1 MKRLYFLA
9 TFLLAGI
16 LSFGQVLIDEDFSG
30 DNFPPE
36 GWSIDNHAQNWSTSF
51 TTNAG
56 GVSPEAN
63 FHWSPDFNGISRLI
77 SPEVDASDYSEL
89 KMTFNHMIDH
99 YGNTFNIGVATRV
112 DGGDWNSVWE
122 ETVNSNV
129 SAEMVS
135 ITIDNNDVGNDNFQV
150 CLYFDGNS
158 YNINDWYID
167 DIMLYNEL
175 DLDLAMSTITTPEY
189 VEQGDVEITGTVFN
203 MGANEITSFDVNWQV
218 NDGTVH
224 TSTETGVNI
233 GSTEE
238 YEFTAEDP
246 WAATPG
252 TYTLSVWI
260 SNINGGEDDNPDNDM
275 SEKTINVAT
284 NSVQRRPLYE
294 EFTSSTC
301 GPCADFNSNTFTPF
315 MEEHDDEICVV
326 KYQMDWPGSGDPY
339 YTEEGGVRQE
349 YYGVSAVPSLFTD
362 GKSTGT
368 NSTAVNNAFDE
379 QMATPAFMSIE
390 GNFQID
396 GTTITATATLDS
408 YINAEDM
415 TVHMVVIEEM
425 TTENTGGNG
434 ETEFLNVM
442 MKMLPDA
449 EGTTVDLV
457 AGESYSLSYIQ
468 DLSETNIE
476 EFDDLSVVIFA
487 QNDATKQVFQSN
499 YAQEEPASAPTI
511 SCNIENEANDV
522 PVDTDCEIHFDQSV
536 RELDDTEL
544 NDDNVDDHV
553 IFKVG
558 DENGEDVPFDAT
570 VNEQSFKITVTP
582 DNNLEEGETYYL
594 AVESTL
600 ENYFDVAIEPFE
612 TTFTTNVNT
621 SVDEQEKLSMNIYP
635 NPVKDVANIAFE
647 LDNEAE
653 VAMKIYDAKGRLVHS
668 ENHQMQPGSQKI
680 RWNADKVD
688 SGIYFCHIIA
698 GEHTKTV
705 KLFVK

>member
-16 LSFGQVLIDEDFSG
+16 LSFGQGQILIDENFSG
-30 DNFPPE
+30 QSFPPE
-36 GWSIDNHAQNWSTSF
+36 GWYVNYHTPNWSSSS

-56 GVSPEAN
+56 GLSPEAK
-63 FHWSPDFNGISRLI
+63 FHWEPEFNGISRLV

-89 KMTFNHMIDH
+89 KMTFKQMINHSN
-99 YGNTFNIGVATRV
+99 YPFNIGVATRV

-122 ETVNSNV
+122 ETINSNV

-135 ITIDNNDVGNDNFQV
+135 ITIDNSDVGNDNFQV
-150 CLYFDGNS
+150 CIYFDGQS
-158 YNINDWYID
+158 SHLHDWFID

-175 DLDLAMSTITTPEY
+175 DLDLATTTITTPDI
-189 VEQGDVEITGTVFN
+189 VLQGDVEISGTVFN

-224 TSTETGVNI
+224 TSTETGVSI

-246 WAATPG
+246 WDATAG
-252 TYTLSVWI
+252 TYTLSVWV
-260 SNINGGEDDNPDNDM
+260 SNVNGGEDDNPDNNM
-275 SEKTINVAT
+275 REKTINVAT
-284 NSVQRRPLYE
+284 DSIQRRPLYE
-294 EFTSSTC
+294 EFTSSYC
-301 GPCADFNSNTFTPF
+301 DPCAYFNSEIFDPF
-315 MEEHDDEICVV
+315 MEEHEAEICVI
-326 KYQMDWPGSGDPY
+326 KYQTAPDPY
-339 YTEEGGVRQE
+339 NTEEVGVREE
-349 YYGVSAVPSLFTD
+349 YYGSMAHPSLFTD
-362 GKSTGT
+362 GESTDT
-368 NSTAVNNAFDE
+368 DSTAVYNAFDE
-379 QMATPAFMSIE
+379 QMATPAFMSIV

-396 GTTITATATLDS
+396 GTTITATATLNS
-408 YINAEDM
+408 YINAEDI
-415 TVHMVVIEEM
+415 TVHMAVIEEM
-425 TTENTGGNG
+425 TTENTGTNG
-434 ETEFLNVM
+434 ETEFYNVM

-487 QNDATKQVFQSN
+487 QNDSAKQVSQSD
-499 YAQEEPASAPTI
+499 YAQEEPASAPTA

-522 PVDTDCEIHFDQSV
+522 PVDTTFIIHFNQSV

-553 IFKVG
+553 LFKVG
-558 DENGEDVPFDAT
+558 NENGEDVPFDAT
-570 VNEQSFKITVTP
+570 VNDQSFKITVTP
-582 DNNLEEGETYYL
+582 DNNLDEGETYYL

-600 ENYFDVAIEPFE
+600 ENYFNVANVPFE
-612 TTFTTNVNT
+612 ITFTTNVST
-621 SVDEQEKLSMNIYP
+621 SVDEQEKLSLNISP
-635 NPVKDVANIAFE
+635 NPVKEVANITFE

-668 ENHQMQPGSQKI
+668 ENRHMQPGAQKI

-698 GEHTKTV
+698 GNHTKTV